1 MNILESKKYHHT
13 PYYKPKEPFSFLFFL
28 LLYFL
33 FFFIFLFFLSF
44 NPLLKKKKKNW
55 YSLFWL
61 IIKFEN
67 PYWIFN
73 MNFNWL
79 FRRRKNLDRLRFNQ
93 INNIKYR
100 IFWKNLEKN
109 FNNHSFIEISNVGII
124 LNLINHYLVDIIEII
139 LCIHLSIFYWLKY

>member
-33 FFFIFLFFLSF
+33 FFLSF
-44 NPLLKKKKKNW
+44 YFFYLFIRCKNIKDKILLF
-55 YSLFWL
+55 LVWL
-61 IIKFEN
+61 IIQIEN
-67 PYWIFN
+67 PYWLFN
-73 MNFNWL
+73 MDFNWL